1 MRKGF
6 RNRNCVEV
14 ALVVFHHADTTTIRL
29 LLGCASAGY
38 AVLLLWPMLV
48 PHIHAAYCWAFSM
61 FHSTCGPTAPM
72 IPLFDRPAY
81 ALMAIVPGGELT
93 WAALFMA
100 HFVGVHWRVIDR
112 VERVRWGIVVN
123 VLGFAIW
130 AYSTAALN
138 IALGQILPGTA
149 LEWTLVLFSGWAL
162 YRTGLKRELV
172 TV

>member
-1 MRKGF
+1 MICRWPS
-6 RNRNCVEV
+6 RRTLLRQ
-14 ALVVFHHADTTTIRL
+14 AQPSRTTSPRGTGSASTTRL
-29 LLGCASAGY
+29 RR
-38 AVLLLWPMLV
+38 
-48 PHIHAAYCWAFSM
+48 
-61 FHSTCGPTAPM
+61 GPT
-72 IPLFDRPAY
+72 
-81 ALMAIVPGGELT
+81 
-93 WAALFMA
+93 
-100 HFVGVHWRVIDR
+100 DR
-112 VERVRWGIVVN
+112 VERVRWGIAVN